1 MALLD
6 CTGNEGLNVN
16 YNGGIDY
23 SRVPGEAIF
32 INSNLILTE
41 LAVSWRRTFYEGE
54 TEPEERPLK
63 TGYWSCKER
72 VDQSRNSLTSWETQ
86 SNTLWELEYKNCT
99 ILI

>member
-6 CTGNEGLNVN
+6 CIGNEGLNVN

-41 LAVSWRRTFYEGE
+41 PAVSWRRTFYEGE
-54 TEPEERPLK
+54 TEPEGRPLR
-63 TGYWSCKER
+63 TGYSSHKEQ
-72 VDQSRNSLTSWETQ
+72 VDQSRSSLTSWETQ
-86 SNTLWELEYKNCT
+86 SHTLWELECKNCT